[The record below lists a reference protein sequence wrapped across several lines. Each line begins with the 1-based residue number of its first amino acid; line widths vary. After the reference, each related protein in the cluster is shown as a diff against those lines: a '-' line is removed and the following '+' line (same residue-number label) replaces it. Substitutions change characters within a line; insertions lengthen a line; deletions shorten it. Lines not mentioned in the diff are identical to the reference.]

1 MISNYSVKKPFTV
14 FVAVI
19 LIILLGFISFT
30 NMTTDLLPKMDLP
43 YALILTTYVGA
54 SPEKVE
60 TTVTKPIEQSMATV
74 SNVKNI
80 SSVSSENSSMVI
92 LEFSNGVNMDSAL
105 IELNGKLD
113 LIKAAWKD
121 DAISAPIVSKINPNM
136 LAVMTASIDVKNM
149 DNAQIKEFVSN
160 NILPE
165 LERIEGVASVSTSGM
180 IEEQIE
186 IKLNQEK
193 IDTINEKLVDSV
205 NNKLSKTGNELKNAK
220 AQIEQGKQQLA
231 KQQTE
236 QMEKLSSGL
245 SSIKT
250 GIATISKTETE
261 LKDKEEKLNFTQTA
275 IIQSISGMD
284 SLLTKMNKEKEELI
298 NLGGNLTQEQKER
311 LQTLESNISKI
322 EEVKK
327 ESVLKLN
334 ELQNQSNQL
343 VAGKNEL
350 ISKKTALQQQEK
362 ELENAKSVLTSE
374 LNKASS
380 ELEKG
385 EQELN
390 KGIQEFELAR
400 DKALKNASIDGIITE
415 SMISNILMAN
425 NFSMPV
431 GYIENTN
438 DKMLIKVGE
447 KFEDI
452 DEIKNLTIL
461 SFDIEGLEKIRLE
474 DLADIGYTDNSD
486 EVYAKV
492 NGNNAIVLS
501 FQKQS
506 TASTAEVCKD
516 ITAKMEKLEQN
527 NENIHFTTLMDQ
539 GVYIDLIVGTVLENL
554 LYGAILAVIILFI
567 FLKDF
572 RPTIIIALSIPI
584 SLTFAITLM
593 YFTGVTINIISLSG
607 LALAVGMLV
616 DNAIVVIENIY
627 RLHSEGSSVKEA
639 AIQGAAR
646 VSRSDY
652 SINFNNSMCVFT
664 YSICRRNI
672 KTTICRYGINNCIFI
687 TCKLNCSTYFSTCNG
702 IKNI

>member
-60 TTVTKPIEQSMATV
+60 TTITKPIEQSMATV

-121 DAISAPIVSKINPNM
+121 DAISAPVVSKINPNM

-186 IKLNQEK
+186 IKLNQGK

-250 GIATISKTETE
+250 GIVTISKTETE

-284 SLLTKMNKEKEELI
+284 SLLTKMNKEKEELESI
-298 NLGGNLTQEQKER
+298 GNNLTQEQKVKLE
-311 LQTLESNISKI
+311 TLNSNINRI
-322 EEVKK
+322 EQ
-327 ESVLKLN
+327 LKQENVFKLS
-334 ELQNQSNQL
+334 ELQKQNEQ
-343 VAGKNEL
+343 VVTGKNE
-350 ISKKTALQQQEK
+350 IIAKKTALQEQEK
-362 ELENAKSVLTSE
+362 ELENAKSLLTSE
-374 LNKASS
+374 LSKASS

-425 NFSMPV
+425 NFSMPA

-527 NENIHFTTLMDQ
+527 
-539 GVYIDLIVGTVLENL
+539 
-554 LYGAILAVIILFI
+554 
-567 FLKDF
+567 
-572 RPTIIIALSIPI
+572 
-584 SLTFAITLM
+584 TF
-593 YFTGVTINIISLSG
+593 
-607 LALAVGMLV
+607 
-616 DNAIVVIENIY
+616 
-627 RLHSEGSSVKEA
+627 
-639 AIQGAAR
+639 
-646 VSRSDY
+646 
-652 SINFNNSMCVFT
+652 
-664 YSICRRNI
+664 
-672 KTTICRYGINNCIFI
+672 
-687 TCKLNCSTYFSTCNG
+687 
-702 IKNI
+702 

>member
-1 MISNYSVKKPFTV
+1 
-14 FVAVI
+14 
-19 LIILLGFISFT
+19 
-30 NMTTDLLPKMDLP
+30 
-43 YALILTTYVGA
+43 
-54 SPEKVE
+54 
-60 TTVTKPIEQSMATV
+60 
-74 SNVKNI
+74 
-80 SSVSSENSSMVI
+80 
-92 LEFSNGVNMDSAL
+92 
-105 IELNGKLD
+105 
-113 LIKAAWKD
+113 
-121 DAISAPIVSKINPNM
+121 
-136 LAVMTASIDVKNM
+136 
-149 DNAQIKEFVSN
+149 
-160 NILPE
+160 
-165 LERIEGVASVSTSGM
+165 
-180 IEEQIE
+180 
-186 IKLNQEK
+186 
-193 IDTINEKLVDSV
+193 
-205 NNKLSKTGNELKNAK
+205 
-220 AQIEQGKQQLA
+220 
-231 KQQTE
+231 
-236 QMEKLSSGL
+236 
-245 SSIKT
+245 
-250 GIATISKTETE
+250 
-261 LKDKEEKLNFTQTA
+261 
-275 IIQSISGMD
+275 
-284 SLLTKMNKEKEELI
+284 
-298 NLGGNLTQEQKER
+298 
-311 LQTLESNISKI
+311 
-322 EEVKK
+322 
-327 ESVLKLN
+327 
-334 ELQNQSNQL
+334 
-343 VAGKNEL
+343 
-350 ISKKTALQQQEK
+350 
-362 ELENAKSVLTSE
+362 
-374 LNKASS
+374 
-380 ELEKG
+380 
-385 EQELN
+385 
-390 KGIQEFELAR
+390 
-400 DKALKNASIDGIITE
+400 
-415 SMISNILMAN
+415 
-425 NFSMPV
+425 MPA

-652 SINFNNSMCVFT
+652 SVNFNNSMCIFT